1 MTLQDLLDKVRN
13 YNENAN
19 FDLITKAYNFAEK
32 AHFNQLRESGEEH
45 LQHLLNASMIIADL
59 KLDDISVVA
68 SLLHDILED
77 TDTSKERL
85 ISEFGEEVANLVDG
99 VTKISKITI
108 PDYKSRQVENLR
120 KMLIASTK
128 DIRVILIKLA
138 DRLDN
143 MSSLKYLRED
153 KQKRIAQETVEVYAP
168 IAYRL
173 GLANIKWQLEDL
185 AFRYLEPK
193 IYQELK
199 EKVSKKREE
208 RELLINKVKSL
219 IEKEFRKRN
228 LDFEISG
235 RVKHFYSIY
244 KKLVY
249 RNYELDKMYDLI
261 ALRIITNDIKECY
274 EVLGIIH
281 NMFKPVMDRFR
292 DYIANPKSNMYQS
305 LHTIVLVDD
314 YPVEIQIRTKEMHK
328 VSEEGIAAHWQY
340 KKLKSNED
348 FQKKL
353 GLVQQILSIK
363 DLSSQDF
370 LEALKIDLFGDNIF
384 VFTPKSDII
393 EVPKDATVLDFAY
406 AVHTGLGNSCVGAR
420 VNGKFVNIKYILNNG
435 DVVEVLTA
443 KNQKPSREWLRIV
456 KSQRSRS
463 KIMQALKLHEIVP
476 VSKLKKFEAIKD
488 NIIISELKTDFIKLA
503 ECCEPLPNDEIVGL
517 STRNNKITVHKKNCE
532 QVKDN
537 KIKKIKVEWNNER
550 GLVVNVKI
558 LAHDRIGLFAD
569 ILSNVASL
577 HINVE
582 KANSQIINKDL
593 AECNIKI
600 KMNSIQD
607 IIDVIERVK
616 KLSDV
621 RKISLN

>member
-1 MTLQDLLDKVRN
+1 MLQSLLDKVKN

-19 FDLITKAYNFAEK
+19 FSLIIRAYNFAEK

-45 LQHLLNASMIIADL
+45 LQHLLNASMIIAGL
-59 KLDDISVVA
+59 KLDEISIA
-68 SLLHDILED
+68 ATLLHDVLED
-77 TDTSKERL
+77 TDTNKEKL
-85 ISEFGEEVANLVDG
+85 VSEFGEEVANLVDG

-153 KQKRIAQETVEVYAP
+153 KQKRIAQETIEVYAP

-228 LDFEISG
+228 LDFEIFG

-244 KKLVY
+244 KKIVY

-314 YPVEIQIRTKEMHK
+314 YPIEIQIRSKEMHRI
-328 VSEEGIAAHWQY
+328 SEEGIAAHWQY

-370 LEALKIDLFGDNIF
+370 LEALKVDLFGDNIF

-406 AVHTGLGNSCVGAR
+406 AVHTALGNSCVGAR
-420 VNGKFVNIKYILNNG
+420 VNGKFVNIKYNLNNG
-435 DVVEVLTA
+435 DVVDVLTA
-443 KNQKPSREWLRIV
+443 KNQKPSRDWLKIV
-456 KSQRSRS
+456 KSQRSRT
-463 KIMQALKLHEIVP
+463 KIMQTLRLHEIIP
-476 VSKLKKFEAIKD
+476 VSKLKKFEAVKD
-488 NIIISELKTDFIKLA
+488 NIVVSDLKTNFIKLA
-503 ECCEPLPNDEIVGL
+503 KCCEPLPNDEIVGL
-517 STRNNKITVHKKNCE
+517 STRNNKITVHKKDCE
-532 QVKDN
+532 QAKDN

-550 GLVVNVKI
+550 GLVVNVKV

-577 HINVE
+577 HINIE
-582 KANSQIINKDL
+582 KADSHIINKDL

-600 KMNSIQD
+600 KMNSLQD
-607 IIDVIERVK
+607 IIDVIDRVK

-621 RKISLN
+621 RKVSLN